1 MVPFIRYNP
10 YLRQNDMD
18 DDGRCG
24 RNCRLAE
31 RYATILYA
39 ITDWSRG
46 DRKPQEDLG
55 GVFRWLKFLGVT
67 SID

>member
-1 MVPFIRYNP
+1 MVAFIRYTP

-39 ITDWSRG
+39 IIIGGEQIGRG
-46 DRKPQEDLG
+46 EIASHRRIWAAYSG
-55 GVFRWLKFLGVT
+55 G
-67 SID
+67 